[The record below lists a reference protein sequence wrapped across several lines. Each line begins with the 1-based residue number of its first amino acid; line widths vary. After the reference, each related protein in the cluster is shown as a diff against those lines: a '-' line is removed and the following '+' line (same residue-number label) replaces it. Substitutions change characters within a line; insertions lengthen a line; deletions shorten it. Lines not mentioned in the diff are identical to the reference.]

1 MPLQILAQ
9 AKPKDPPT
17 DALPTFASIYTKLKR
32 VGALIKENI
41 SGRLVDD
48 WNKAISEAEAKP
60 ELVDM
65 APAVSTL
72 LAVKDDE
79 ELVRQCIQ
87 YTSLRLI
94 ACRNTHEWL
103 QISRLPYSIIILP
116 LNSRLSWTKK
126 QRLVMRHLLCKLKL
140 DSGLAKA
147 IMLVGRI

>member
-65 APAVSTL
+65 APAVSSFM
-72 LAVKDDE
+72 AVKDDD
-79 ELVRQCIQ
+79 ELVSGS
-87 YTSLRLI
+87 TRLY
-94 ACRNTHEWL
+94 RN
-103 QISRLPYSIIILP
+103 R
-116 LNSRLSWTKK
+116 
-126 QRLVMRHLLCKLKL
+126 
-140 DSGLAKA
+140 DS
-147 IMLVGRI
+147 